1 MKRVGTIMASALA
14 ALLTATAAHA
24 QPLGFSIDPTSG
36 IRGSTVNGQV
46 NVADV
51 AANCNTTLEQ
61 VQAAFVP
68 LLERLSTDPVLCEQI
83 FPGLGDCSLFNIP
96 TPVNYEQFSFFYI
109 ALAAFAVTENFSG
122 ATEAALPQTFV
133 MTFADLATQAPV
145 GDSGNFDP
153 TTGVGSV
160 VVPDFTPGS
169 YPVVATCVQP
179 NPDLALATILSG
191 ADILQ
196 ENDVPLPEE
205 DPNFDILA
213 SVFELGPQMIVPLMA
228 PKAIG
233 LQFFTITNPTLG
245 FTIDPTSGL
254 PGTTVNGQVN
264 PADVAAHC
272 NTTVAQLQA
281 AFNPT
286 YVKMGTDRDLCEQ
299 YFPGLFDQHG
309 SCAVFAGDFSIF
321 TNYDQLA
328 YGYLALVMLG
338 IDFNIGG
345 AADSALPQ
353 TFVMT
358 FADLLTQAPLGER
371 GNFDPVTGI
380 GSVVVPDLA
389 PGIHPVAATC
399 VAPNVDLLQ
408 TALDE
413 AAALLEASGPSLPL
427 APDFDLFT
435 SVFELGP
442 EMIVPMMTPRA
453 LGAQF
458 FTILADVDHFQ
469 CYRART
475 SGFNRLPV
483 TLSDRFGTRSVTV
496 RSPLDLCAP
505 ADKNG
510 EDAEAATDPGFLTS
524 YRLSSSGPQQ
534 TPGVIAQNQFGS
546 VNLNVLSPKVL
557 MVPTAVSADAPPSS
571 TDGAFLN
578 HFTCYD
584 VRVAN
589 GSPAPVPGTVTV
601 KTAFETV
608 QVQPRK
614 PKRLCVPTSKNGEP
628 VIGSSPENLL
638 CYKSKSKG
646 SLNPA
651 PNLFLLNQ
659 FGQQTQR
666 LGQRREFCVPTDLV
680 TPPS

>member
-1 MKRVGTIMASALA
+1 MKRVGTIMASAVATLLA
-14 ALLTATAAHA
+14 ATAAHA
-24 QPLGFSIDPTSG
+24 QLGFTIDPTSG

-51 AANCNTTLEQ
+51 AANCNTTIEQ
-61 VQAAFVP
+61 VQASFVP
-68 LLERLSTDPVLCEQI
+68 LLDRLTTDPALCEEY
-83 FPGLGDCSLFNIP
+83 FPGLGDCAPFNIP
-96 TPVNYEQFSFFYI
+96 TPTNYKQLSFFYMT
-109 ALAAFAVTENFSG
+109 LAAFAVSENFGG
-122 ATEAALPQTFV
+122 ATESALPQTFV
-133 MTFADLATQAPV
+133 MTFADIATQAPV
-145 GDSGNFDP
+145 GERGNFDP

-160 VVPDFTPGS
+160 VVPDFTPGN
-169 YPVVATCVQP
+169 YPIAATCVQP
-179 NPDLALATILSG
+179 NPDLTLAALERG
-191 ADILQ
+191 VEILQ
-196 ENDVPLPEE
+196 AADVPLPEE
-205 DPNFDILA
+205 DPNFDYLS
-213 SVFELGPQMIVPLMA
+213 SVFELGPQIIVPVMA

-233 LQFFTITNPTLG
+233 LQVFAITTPPLG

-264 PADVAAHC
+264 PADVAEYC
-272 NTTVAQLQA
+272 NTTVEELQA
-281 AFNPT
+281 AFNPL
-286 YVKMGTDRDLCEQ
+286 YVTLGNDRALCEQ

-328 YGYLALVMLG
+328 YGYLALVTLG

-345 AADSALPQ
+345 AAESALAQ

-358 FADLLTQAPLGER
+358 FADIVTQQPLGER
-371 GNFDPVTGI
+371 GNFDPVTGV
-380 GSVVVPDLA
+380 GSVVVPGLN
-389 PGIHPVAATC
+389 PGFHPVAATC
-399 VAPNVDLLQ
+399 VAPNIDLLH
-408 TALDE
+408 TALDR
-413 AAALLEASGPSLPL
+413 AADTLEASGPALPL

-442 EMIVPMMTPRA
+442 ELIVPMMTPRA
-453 LGAQF
+453 LGVQLF
-458 FTILADVDHFQ
+458 NILADVDHYQ

-475 SGFNRLPV
+475 TGFNRLPV
-483 TLSDRFGTRSVTV
+483 TLNDRFGTRSVTV

-510 EDAEAATDPGFLTS
+510 EDPEAVDEPGFLTS
-524 YRLSSSGPQQ
+524 YRITGSAPQQ
-534 TPGVIAQNQFGS
+534 ASSVLAQNQFGS
-546 VNLNVLSPKVL
+546 VNLNIGSPRVL
-557 MVPTAVSADAPPSS
+557 MVPTAVSDEAPPAS
-571 TDGAFLN
+571 TDGAFVN

-589 GSPAPVPGTVTV
+589 GSTAPDPGTVTV
-601 KTAFETV
+601 QTAFETV

-628 VIGSSPENLL
+628 VIASSPENLL

-646 SLNPA
+646 SLKPA

-666 LGQRREFCVPTDLV
+666 LGQRREFCVPTDLNN
-680 TPPS
+680 PPS